1 MLCYKVQLSCHI
13 YAHSH
18 AHFLIFEEY
27 KMFNFK
33 EKLVYL
39 LCVGLSLIVLSF
51 SSFVHADN
59 HDDDDEEGVSA
70 ELELFF
76 SNKYVEEGII
86 EVPGRAVFI
95 PELEVEFEGLEIGD
109 FEVPSFF
116 IGAEL
121 VILELGESGSF
132 RESELTIGKEWNWND
147 YSMTLGYTWVYENEG
162 DEEDVMPVGMPAGMD
177 EEEEPNDHEF
187 FLSLSCDACLPFEIN
202 PDLSYT
208 YSTEAD
214 GGMVEVEL
222 AREIEMERFSIE
234 PYVGTLIDFGYVT
247 DEYNGLN
254 NILVG
259 LAVTVPLTDSIS
271 LGAYA
276 THSFAEE
283 NLRRE
288 RNNPDAEGEYDD
300 QTWAGIGLEFEL

>member
-1 MLCYKVQLSCHI
+1 
-13 YAHSH
+13 
-18 AHFLIFEEY
+18 
-27 KMFNFK
+27 MFNFK
-33 EKLVYL
+33 KKLFCL
-39 LCVGLSLIVLSF
+39 LCVGLSLIVVSF

-59 HDDDDEEGVSA
+59 HDDDEAGVSA

-76 SNKYVEEGII
+76 SNRFVEEGIV
-86 EVPGRAVFI
+86 EVPGRAVFT
-95 PELEVEFEGLEIGD
+95 PELEIEFEGLEIGD

-116 IGAEL
+116 IETEL
-121 VILELGESGSF
+121 VVLELGESGSF
-132 RESELTIGKEWNWND
+132 RESELTIGKEWEWND

-162 DEEDVMPVGMPAGMD
+162 DEEEENGNGDGNGDGAMD
-177 EEEEPNDHEF
+177 EDEEEEEPNDHEF

-234 PYVGTLIDFGYVT
+234 PYVGALIDLGYVT
-247 DEYNGLN
+247 DEYDGLN
-254 NILVG
+254 NIYIG
-259 LAVTVPLTDSIS
+259 LAVTVPLTDSVS

-300 QTWAGIGLEFEL
+300 QTWAGIGLEFEM